1 MLGLVMQIMFLQFL
15 FSLYFWR
22 TSYIC
27 YYYLEHLAFGKS
39 TCIEEEMEGRYRGG
53 NCCSIRLYGTIEL
66 IFVVDLNWQKKGY
79 IL

>member
-1 MLGLVMQIMFLQFL
+1 MLGLVMQIMFLQFC
-15 FSLYFWR
+15 SAYISGEHHTYAIT
-22 TSYIC
+22 TSI
-27 YYYLEHLAFGKS
+27 LVFGKS

>member
-39 TCIEEEMEGRYRGG
+39 TCIEEEMEGRYREG